1 MKTNN
6 TWSAPQRPAT
16 YAEQALVNAI
26 LDGTYP
32 PGSAF
37 PGERDLAEQLGVTR
51 PTLREALQ
59 RMERDGWIDIQQGK
73 PTLVR
78 DIWTE
83 GGLNVLSSLARYGS
97 QGVEGHVPFDFI
109 PRLLEV
115 RLALAPA
122 YARAAATCDE
132 NQELIDS
139 LNALPN
145 LDDAPATYASFD
157 WRLHHQLTVASCNPI
172 YTLIL
177 NGFEELYAP
186 MAEIYFAQ
194 PEARAASQ
202 RFYTRL
208 LEALQLKDAVAAE
221 TVTREAMAESLTL
234 WQMTQ
239 HKENLSAD

>member
-1 MKTNN
+1 MTNN
-6 TWSAPQRPAT
+6 TWTAPQRPAI
-16 YAEQALVNAI
+16 YAEQALINAI

-32 PGSAF
+32 PGSAL
-37 PGERDLAEQLGVTR
+37 PAERELAEQLGVTR

-59 RMERDGWIDIQQGK
+59 RMERDGWISIQQGK
-73 PTLVR
+73 STLVR

-83 GGLNVLSSLARYGS
+83 GGLNVLSSLARHGYAGFES
-97 QGVEGHVPFDFI
+97 HIPFDFI

-122 YARAAATCDE
+122 YARAAAVCDE
-132 NQELIDS
+132 NHGLIDHLS
-139 LNALPN
+139 VPPN
-145 LDDAPATYASFD
+145 LDDTPAAYASFD

-177 NGFEELYAP
+177 NGFAELYAP
-186 MAEIYFAQ
+186 MAEVYFTQ

-208 LEALQLKDAVAAE
+208 LEAILQRDADAAE
-221 TVTREAMAESLTL
+221 VITREAMAESLAL
-234 WQMTQ
+234 WEAAQ
-239 HKENLSAD
+239 H

>member
-1 MKTNN
+1 MMTNN
-6 TWSAPQRPAT
+6 TWSAPQRPAI
-16 YAEQALVNAI
+16 YAEQALINAI

-32 PGSAF
+32 PGSAL

-59 RMERDGWIDIQQGK
+59 RMERDGWINIQQGK
-73 PTLVR
+73 STQVR

-83 GGLNVLSSLARYGS
+83 GGLNVLSSLARYGN
-97 QGVEGHVPFDFI
+97 QGPENHIPFDFI

-115 RLALAPA
+115 RLAMAPA
-122 YARAAATCDE
+122 YTRAAAACDE
-132 NQELIDS
+132 NHGLIDYLS
-139 LNALPN
+139 VPPN

-177 NGFEELYAP
+177 NGFAELYAP
-186 MAEIYFAQ
+186 MARIYFVQ
-194 PEARAASQ
+194 PEARAASH

-208 LEALQLKDAVAAE
+208 LEAIRQRDTGAAE
-221 TVTREAMAESLTL
+221 AITREAMAESLVL
-234 WQMTQ
+234 WEAAQYPR
-239 HKENLSAD
+239 